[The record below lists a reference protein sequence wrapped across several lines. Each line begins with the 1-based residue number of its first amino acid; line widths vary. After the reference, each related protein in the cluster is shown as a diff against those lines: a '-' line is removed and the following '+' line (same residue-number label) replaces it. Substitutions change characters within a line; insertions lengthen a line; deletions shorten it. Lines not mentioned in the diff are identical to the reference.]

1 MNNFEKNETQCLY
14 GERRTLSDK
23 VVVEECPECGS
34 EVWLKRDEK
43 TGEWTRE
50 TGGKM
55 NVSWI
60 KAETKPPKYGEY
72 YTIAEMQR
80 DGIFYKK
87 GDIVIE
93 FDWYSDTLG
102 WAASR
107 DSLST
112 WKILAW
118 AEMPLP
124 DVPKEVEDRLVTYF
138 DVEVKKRRNK

>member
-1 MNNFEKNETQCLY
+1 MKKEKNGTLHWLDLNVTQ
-14 GERRTLSDK
+14 SPW
-23 VVVEECPECGS
+23 VVEQCPECGS
-34 EVWLKRDEK
+34 DVWLKRDEK
-43 TGEWTRE
+43 TGKWKRE

-55 NVSWI
+55 KASWI
-60 KAETKPPKYGEY
+60 RGETKPPKDGEY

-93 FDWYSDTLG
+93 FDWYSETLG

-112 WKILAW
+112 WKVLAW
-118 AEMPLP
+118 AEILLP
-124 DVPKEVEDRLVTYF
+124 DVPEEIKDRLVTYF
-138 DVEVKKRRNK
+138 DVEVKK

>member
-1 MNNFEKNETQCLY
+1 
-14 GERRTLSDK
+14 
-23 VVVEECPECGS
+23 
-34 EVWLKRDEK
+34 
-43 TGEWTRE
+43 
-50 TGGKM
+50 M

-60 KAETKPPKYGEY
+60 KAENKPSEDGEY

-93 FDWYSDTLG
+93 FDCYSDMLG
-102 WAASR
+102 WGASR

-112 WKILAW
+112 WKVLAW
-118 AEMPLP
+118 AEIPLP

-138 DVEVKKRRNK
+138 DKEVKKRRNKK